1 MNDWCKK
8 FERYSDSPALLIGDQ
23 TEEIGYRDL
32 AREVRHW
39 REHCRSRG
47 VGESSVVAFPAIYD
61 LRSVSLFFALAEC
74 RAILVPLPA
83 DSSSENQRLQDIAGV
98 THQLINETIELT
110 PVGSEHQHGLYE
122 QLRKAGHP
130 GLVLFTSGSTG
141 QPKAAVHDLH
151 ALYSRYATPRPC
163 ARMLVF
169 MQMDHIGGVNT
180 LLYIASNGGTI
191 VSPASRSAHDV
202 CAAIEKHRVQV
213 LPTSPTFIN
222 MLLISG
228 CLESFDLS
236 SLERITYGS
245 EPMPQS
251 VLSRITQMV
260 PQAQMLQTYGTTELG
275 ILKSQS
281 RANGSLWMKVGGAGY
296 DVKVVDGRL
305 WVRAA
310 TAMLGYLNAPSPF
323 DAEGYMDTGDQV
335 EIDGDWLRILGRK
348 SETINVGGLKVSP
361 IDVESVLLDLPDV
374 VEAAVR
380 AEPHPLTGQIVTAI
394 VRLSST
400 GESLRDFKA
409 RMRAFCQDVLPPH
422 AIPSKVRI
430 VDSELVTDRFKRQH

>member
-1 MNDWCKK
+1 MSDWCKK
-8 FERYSDSPALLIGDQ
+8 FELFSDSPAMLVGDPA
-23 TEEIGYRDL
+23 EEIDYHSL
-32 AREVRHW
+32 ACEVRHW
-39 REHCRSRG
+39 SSHCQSRG
-47 VGESSVVAFPAIYD
+47 VGEASVVAFPAVYD

-74 RAILVPLPA
+74 GAILVPLPPN
-83 DSSSENQRLQDIAGV
+83 SENVRLLDIAGV
-98 THQLINETIELT
+98 THQLVNDSIEKTT
-110 PVGSEHQHGLYE
+110 PAAKHQQHGLYD

-180 LLYIASNGGTI
+180 LLYITSHGGAI

-228 CLESFDLS
+228 CLEAFDLT

-251 VLSRITQMV
+251 VLSRITQIV
-260 PQAQMLQTYGTTELG
+260 PKVQMLQTYGTTELG

-281 RANGSLWMKVGGAGY
+281 RENGSLWMKVGGAGY
-296 DVKVVDGRL
+296 DVKIVDGRL

-310 TAMLGYLNAPSPF
+310 TAMLGYLNAASPF
-323 DAEGYMDTGDQV
+323 DAEGFMDTGDQV
-335 EIDGDWLRILGRK
+335 EVDGDWLRILGRK
-348 SETINVGGLKVSP
+348 TETINVGGMKVSP
-361 IDVESVLLDLPDV
+361 IDVESVLLEIPEV
-374 VEAAVR
+374 AEASVR

-394 VRLSST
+394 VRLSAN
-400 GESLRDFKA
+400 GESLKDFKV
-409 RMRAFCQDVLPPH
+409 RMRSFCQNLLPPH
-422 AIPSKVRI
+422 AIPSKVRFA
-430 VDSELVTDRFKRQH
+430 DTALVTDRFKRQR